1 MIRDSKI
8 DSLKGF
14 LIILVVVGHIP
25 FGNFNIE
32 KVDAINYAIRWFYF
46 FHMPLFLVVSVLF
59 IKSEYNL
66 LIKRASLIL
75 LPYLFWFFYGHKR
88 MLLENPIEFTGGGT
102 HG

>member
-1 MIRDSKI
+1 MTRDSKI

-25 FGNFNIE
+25 FGSFNIE
-32 KVDAINYAIRWFYF
+32 KVDAIKYFTHWFYF
-46 FHMPLFLVVSVLF
+46 FHMSLFLAVSVLF
-59 IKSEYNL
+59 IKSEYSW

-88 MLLENPIEFTGGGT
+88 MLLENPIEFMGGGS